1 MNKLAQDDEVDIFE
15 FFVTLWINKKIIGAF
30 IIFFVFLGSILVQ
43 TRETRYESRLSYS
56 AYTLPPSITD
66 MDQKAAFNKLSEDF
80 KGIFFSE
87 SFFDNWKQS
96 QKLTKLTFNEIN
108 RIEVLDGYTVSK
120 NIQNRLIRFIEEE
133 NSYISIGSN
142 NIQTLTEIFN
152 YANYVNKFLS
162 MKYLSRAKKDK
173 KLIEKQ
179 SIETQQLDQDGTK
192 ELLKIVRYIDQVE
205 NNYYVMALDH
215 PSKPKKTSMSTVFVL
230 IISSLLG
237 FVIGFIYVIIRNA
250 IFKYK
255 NLMSKDNK

>member
-1 MNKLAQDDEVDIFE
+1 MSTKV
-15 FFVTLWINKKIIGAF
+15 
-30 IIFFVFLGSILVQ
+30 
-43 TRETRYESRLSYS
+43 
-56 AYTLPPSITD
+56 
-66 MDQKAAFNKLSEDF
+66 AFNKLSEDF

-108 RIEVLDGYTVSK
+108 RIEVLDGYTVPK
-120 NIQNRLIRFIEEE
+120 NIQNRLIKFINKKED
-133 NSYISIGSN
+133 SYISIRSN
-142 NIQTLTEIFN
+142 NIQKLTEIFN

-179 SIETQQLDQDGTK
+179 SNEKQTLNNDRTK
-192 ELLKIVRYIDQVE
+192 EFLKIVRYIDQVE
-205 NNYYVMALDH
+205 NNYYVMTLDH
-215 PSKPKKTSMSTVFVL
+215 PSKPRKTSMSTVFVL

-237 FVIGFIYVIIRNA
+237 FVIGFIYVMVRNA